1 MSSLLIFNSSHLK
14 SGKTI
19 TNVESSISTETMTF
33 DFKDELEST
42 KLSSHKCFIF
52 GKPLNQLNDISN
64 DSICSPFNS
73 TRDKPSPSNLA
84 IIEKSLRPKEKFS
97 FNKDFILIYIDQEN
111 KSNDCISMFSKAYEL
126 SPNAK
131 MLKEDPFQFKRI
143 NRI

>member
-42 KLSSHKCFIF
+42 KLSSNKCFIF

-97 FNKDFILIYIDQEN
+97 FNKDLNYIISLI
-111 KSNDCISMFSKAYEL
+111 SS
-126 SPNAK
+126 
-131 MLKEDPFQFKRI
+131 
-143 NRI
+143 

>member
-42 KLSSHKCFIF
+42 KLSSNKCFIF

-73 TRDKPSPSNLA
+73 TRDKPSPSNIA
-84 IIEKSLRPKEKFS
+84 IIENSYFADGECHIRIIESIRGKEVYVIQPTCPPV
-97 FNKDFILIYIDQEN
+97 NENLIELLLT
-111 KSNDCISMFSKAYEL
+111 ISAM
-126 SPNAK
+126 
-131 MLKEDPFQFKRI
+131 KRI
-143 NRI
+143 SAKKSPQ